1 MGTVILAVVA
11 FAIGFLNGAVCREK
25 K

>member
-1 MGTVILAVVA
+1 MGTVILIVIA
-11 FAIGFLNGAVCREK
+11 FAVGFLNGAVCREK